1 MNNPL
6 HHVGQTAQPQ
16 EDAKTPDDQA
26 GDAGA
31 EARQQNPTDE
41 ADRSS
46 LQHPKDPDASAPREK
61 PASRRPAA
69 PGTGSAP
76 GGKPIADLQP
86 GEPPP
91 ESSAG
96 S

>member
-6 HHVGQTAQPQ
+6 HHVGQTAGPEASHTADEQS
-16 EDAKTPDDQA
+16 

-31 EARQQNPTDE
+31 PARQQNQTD
-41 ADRSS
+41 
-46 LQHPKDPDASAPREK
+46 KTPRG
-61 PASRRPAA
+61 A
-69 PGTGSAP
+69 PGSAGSNAGGSAQQGSNP
-76 GGKPIADLQP
+76 GEKHIRPLQP

>member
-6 HHVGQTAQPQ
+6 HQVGQTPHAETSPS
-16 EDAKTPDDQA
+16 PDDQS
-26 GDAGA
+26 GDAGNA
-31 EARQQNPTDE
+31 ARQQNQTDE
-41 ADRSS
+41 A
-46 LQHPKDPDASAPREK
+46 
-61 PASRRPAA
+61 
-69 PGTGSAP
+69 
-76 GGKPIADLQP
+76 GKPPSPPVKKSIRELQP